1 MNVVKELDFLLKS
14 LKFFFFLILLLF
26 FWLYFVV
33 VGICLNKLKR
43 EREAKQ
49 TRDTKTTKRGR
60 QWGKLRNTQP
70 KDTKL
75 CGIQELKLKTN
86 LPV

>member
-1 MNVVKELDFLLKS
+1 
-14 LKFFFFLILLLF
+14 
-26 FWLYFVV
+26 V

-60 QWGKLRNTQP
+60 QWGKLRNT
-70 KDTKL
+70 
-75 CGIQELKLKTN
+75 
-86 LPV
+86 

>member
-1 MNVVKELDFLLKS
+1 MLLKNLIFS
-14 LKFFFFLILLLF
+14 SRVLSFFFFLILLLF